1 MGKVIL
7 LVILLLV
14 SHLNMLNWF
23 ITHKLEEKK
32 KKPCYYQSKEHC
44 CGIDKSKLEQ

>member
-1 MGKVIL
+1 MMGKVIL

-23 ITHKLEEKK
+23 LTHKLEKN

>member
-1 MGKVIL
+1 MMGKVIL

-23 ITHKLEEKK
+23 ITHKLEKK
-32 KKPCYYQSKEHC
+32 KNPATIKVRNTVV
-44 CGIDKSKLEQ
+44 G